1 MNAISNTRIVNRSG
15 LAEIMGVSLPTVDSW
30 RKAGC
35 PVLTTGGRGREWEFD
50 LSVVVE
56 WRCEMAARAAAGE
69 RGDDEDEL
77 KRRKLK
83 AEAEMLELE
92 LAEKK
97 KLVAPVEQM
106 GKMMS
111 HVFAE
116 VRAGIRNLPT
126 RCVSQLIGETDPRRF
141 KRVMLDEI
149 DTVLEALATTDLT
162 DGYTEGGA
170 DGGDEKE

>member
-1 MNAISNTRIVNRSG
+1 MNPISPTRIVNRAG
-15 LAEIMGVSLPTVDSW
+15 LAEIMGVSLPTVDAW
-30 RKAGC
+30 RKSGC
-35 PVLTTGGRGREWEFD
+35 PVLSKGGRGKEWEFD
-50 LSVVVE
+50 LAVVIE
-56 WRCEMAARAAAGE
+56 WRCETAARAAAGDL
-69 RGDDEDEL
+69 DDGEDEL

-97 KLVAPVEQM
+97 KLVAPVSQM
-106 GKMMS
+106 GDLMA

-141 KRVMLDEI
+141 KRVMLEEI
-149 DTVLEALATTDLT
+149 DTVLEVLAKTDLT
-162 DGYTEGGA
+162 DGYTEGGN
-170 DGGDEKE
+170 DGGDEED

>member
-1 MNAISNTRIVNRSG
+1 
-15 LAEIMGVSLPTVDSW
+15 MGVSLPTVDSW
-30 RKAGC
+30 RKNGC
-35 PVLTTGGRGREWEFD
+35 PVLTVGGRGKGWEFD
-50 LSVVVE
+50 LAAVIE
-56 WRCEMAARAAAGE
+56 WRCETAARAAAGDL
-69 RGDDEDEL
+69 DDNEDEL

-106 GKMMS
+106 AGVMS

-141 KRVMLDEI
+141 KQVMLEEI
-149 DTVLEALATTDLT
+149 DTVLEALANADLT
-162 DGYTEGGA
+162 DGYMEGGN
-170 DGGDEKE
+170 DGGDEEG